1 MKSDHPEDSLPAAD
15 GSLITAEGSLPAAD
29 GSLITAEGSLNE
41 LLNELSFE
49 PAGALA
55 VSHQAPAGL
64 RQRILAQHAAA
75 LKPHQRESAFTHWF
89 RSPWRA
95 IAASAAPLLLGILLG
110 SNTTATEFYDAN
122 IDPQSYP
129 DNDQLLVI
137 ASLDSDF
144 TTTLGQELLLDW
156 PQDGEMSTTPTLATP
171 TDPRSPG
178 ATTP

>member
-1 MKSDHPEDSLPAAD
+1 MKSDHPE
-15 GSLITAEGSLPAAD
+15 GSLHLSEGSLD
-29 GSLITAEGSLNE
+29 E
-41 LLNELSFE
+41 LLDELSYE

-64 RQRILAQHAAA
+64 RQRILLAQQATTSKAQQ
-75 LKPHQRESAFTHWF
+75 PESRFTQWL

-110 SNTTATEFYDAN
+110 SNTSAAEFYEAN

-144 TTTLGQELLLDW
+144 TATLGQELLLDW
-156 PQDGEMSTTPTLATP
+156 PQNGESNLTAPA
-171 TDPRSPG
+171 SPG
-178 ATTP
+178 ATSP